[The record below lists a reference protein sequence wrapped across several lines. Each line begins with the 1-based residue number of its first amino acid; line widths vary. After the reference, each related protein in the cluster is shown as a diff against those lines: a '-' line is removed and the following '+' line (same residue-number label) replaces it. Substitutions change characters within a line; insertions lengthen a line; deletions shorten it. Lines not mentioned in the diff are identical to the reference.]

1 MRNDGNY
8 ADRIINLV
16 YPRRCPVCDEPV
28 PAADNLICE
37 ECRPKLRYIEGA
49 RCRKCGKRLTDET
62 RIYCGDCEHRVH
74 IFDYGYALYS
84 YREMHDSIYRFK
96 SKGRCEYARFYAG
109 DICRHL
115 KDEIDTMGA
124 QALIP
129 VPLHASR
136 ERERGYNQSELLA
149 KEMSRL
155 LGIPVRSDIVKRVQK
170 TVPQKEL
177 DELGRQN
184 NLKKAFFIGTDVVK
198 LKKVIVVDD
207 VYTTGSTV
215 DAVARELK
223 EHGVGKV
230 YFITLCIGEGI

>member
-1 MRNDGNY
+1 MF
-8 ADRIINLV
+8 I
-16 YPRRCPVCDEPV
+16 
-28 PAADNLICE
+28 
-37 ECRPKLRYIEGA
+37 
-49 RCRKCGKRLTDET
+49 
-62 RIYCGDCEHRVH
+62 
-74 IFDYGYALYS
+74 
-84 YREMHDSIYRFK
+84 
-96 SKGRCEYARFYAG
+96 AG
-109 DICRHL
+109 
-115 KDEIDTMGA
+115 
-124 QALIP
+124 
-129 VPLHASR
+129 HASR

>member
-16 YPRRCPVCDEPV
+16 YPRRCPVCD
-28 PAADNLICE
+28 
-37 ECRPKLRYIEGA
+37 IEGA

-62 RIYCGDCEHRVH
+62 RIYCGDCERRVH
-74 IFDYGYALYS
+74 IFDHGYALYS